1 MIKLIQQI
9 AIIIFLISNCSSL
22 AKKKPENYFLKAIFP
37 SGEVLVDEKRVSVNQ
52 IIPQKKT
59 IITKKSSDVE
69 LQFNDSDIPI
79 VIESGENS
87 KITYHIESLESKL
100 LPVLKIQ
107 EGKLKYKKS
116 NNVDKIETILLTPAI
131 FIQDFENASL
141 FISVQANG
149 DTDLFVIEGEVK
161 IRLRF
166 PDSIENLKQSVKNEI
181 GLARLYE
188 KVLEQGSYTLTSKNK
203 MSFKIKDTKK
213 AEKAVETV
221 LSKSIFKKLILEE
234 NPTLTDIE
242 NSKKEIQNFIE

>member
-1 MIKLIQQI
+1 
-9 AIIIFLISNCSSL
+9 
-22 AKKKPENYFLKAIFP
+22 
-37 SGEVLVDEKRVSVNQ
+37 
-52 IIPQKKT
+52 
-59 IITKKSSDVE
+59 
-69 LQFNDSDIPI
+69 
-79 VIESGENS
+79 
-87 KITYHIESLESKL
+87 
-100 LPVLKIQ
+100 
-107 EGKLKYKKS
+107 LKYKKT

-131 FIQDFENASL
+131 FIEDFENASL

-166 PDSIENLKQSVKNEI
+166 PDSIENLKQSIKNEI

-221 LSKSIFKKLILEE
+221 LSKSIFKKLTLEE

>member
-1 MIKLIQQI
+1 M
-9 AIIIFLISNCSSL
+9 
-22 AKKKPENYFLKAIFP
+22 AKKKPENYFLKARFP
-37 SGEVLVDEKRVSVNQ
+37 SGEVLVDENRVSVNQ
-52 IIPQKKT
+52 IIPQRKT

-87 KITYHIESLESKL
+87 KITYHIETLEFKL

-107 EGKLKYKKS
+107 EGKLKYKKT

-166 PDSIENLKQSVKNEI
+166 PDSIENLKQSIKNEI
-181 GLARLYE
+181 GIARLYE

-221 LSKSIFKKLILEE
+221 LSKSIFKKLTLEE
-234 NPTLTDIE
+234 NPTLTDIQ
-242 NSKKEIQNFIE
+242 NSKKEILNFIE